1 MRKCFYKTTI
11 CGVILIFY
19 ISCSAA
25 HAVDFRRYPALLELA
40 DKMVS
45 EDGYPRAQLEAVL
58 GEAAID
64 RSVIRAMDRQY
75 EALPWYEYRK
85 RFINDERVRKGV
97 AYWNEHEAV
106 LRRAAREYGVPPA
119 VVVALIGV
127 ETHFGTHLGG
137 RRVLDS
143 LVTLTAE
150 YPRRS
155 AYFSGE
161 LRVFLNT
168 TRAENIAPESVTGS
182 FAGAIGIPQFMP
194 TSYREYA
201 VDFNRNGRR
210 DLVNESEDAIGSV
223 GNYLK
228 RHGWSGGQAIFT
240 PLTGPLSAAAAALV
254 SKRAKPTLTAA
265 QLAESG
271 VTVDTTGAGAS
282 AKMALLRLREEQ
294 GYRHFIGFGN
304 FYAITRYNPSVNY
317 AMAVVEL
324 SRRISRERRR

>member
-1 MRKCFYKTTI
+1 MV
-11 CGVILIFY
+11 CGVVLIFC
-19 ISCSAA
+19 IGCAAA

-58 GEAAID
+58 GEAVID
-64 RSVIRAMDRQY
+64 LSVVRAMDRQY
-75 EALPWYEYRK
+75 EALPWHEYRK

-97 AYWNEHEAV
+97 DYWNRHQAV
-106 LRRAAREYGVPPA
+106 LQRAAREYGVPPA

-127 ETHFGTHLGG
+127 ETHFGTRMGG

-143 LVTLTAE
+143 LVTLAAE

-168 TRAENIAPESVTGS
+168 ARAENIAPESVTGS

-228 RHGWSGGQAIFT
+228 RHGWTGGQAIFA
-240 PLTGPLSAAAAALV
+240 PLTEPLSAAAASLV

-271 VTVDTTGAGAS
+271 ITVDTAGAGTR
-282 AKMALLRLREEQ
+282 MALLRLREQQ

-324 SRRISRERRR
+324 SRRISRERQP

>member
-1 MRKCFYKTTI
+1 MFCI
-11 CGVILIFY
+11 GCA
-19 ISCSAA
+19 AA

-45 EDGYPRAQLEAVL
+45 EDGYPRAELEAVL

-64 RSVIRAMDRQY
+64 PSVTRAMDRQY
-75 EALPWYEYRK
+75 EALPWHEYRQ
-85 RFINDERVRKGV
+85 RFINDERVREGV
-97 AYWNEHEAV
+97 AYWNRHQAV

-127 ETHFGTHLGG
+127 ETHFGTRMGG

-155 AYFSGE
+155 AYFSAE

-168 TRAENIAPESVTGS
+168 ARADNIAPESVTGS

-210 DLVNESEDAIGSV
+210 DLVNENEDAIGSV

-228 RHGWSGGQAIFT
+228 RHGWSGGQAIFA
-240 PLTGPLSAAAAALV
+240 PLTEPLPAAAAALV

-265 QLAESG
+265 QLAEAG
-271 VTVDTTGAGAS
+271 VTVDTAGADAD
-282 AKMALLRLREEQ
+282 AKMALLRLREQE
-294 GYRHFIGFGN
+294 GYRHFIGFRN

-324 SRRISRERRR
+324 SRRISRERQR

>member
-1 MRKCFYKTTI
+1 MSKSFHKTTV
-11 CGVILIFY
+11 CGAILIFC

-58 GEAAID
+58 GEAVID
-64 RSVIRAMDRQY
+64 PSVVRAMDRQY
-75 EALPWYEYRK
+75 EALPWHEYRK

-97 AYWNEHEAV
+97 DYWNRHQAV
-106 LRRAAREYGVPPA
+106 LQRAAREYGVPPA

-127 ETHFGTHLGG
+127 ETHFGTRMGG

-143 LVTLTAE
+143 LVTLAAE

-155 AYFSGE
+155 AYFSRE

-168 TRAENIAPESVTGS
+168 ARAENIAPESVTGS

-228 RHGWSGGQAIFT
+228 RHGWTGGQAIFA
-240 PLTGPLSAAAAALV
+240 PLTGPLSAAAASLV

-271 VTVDTTGAGAS
+271 ITVDTAGAGTR
-282 AKMALLRLREEQ
+282 MALLRLREQQ

-324 SRRISRERRR
+324 SRRISRERQP